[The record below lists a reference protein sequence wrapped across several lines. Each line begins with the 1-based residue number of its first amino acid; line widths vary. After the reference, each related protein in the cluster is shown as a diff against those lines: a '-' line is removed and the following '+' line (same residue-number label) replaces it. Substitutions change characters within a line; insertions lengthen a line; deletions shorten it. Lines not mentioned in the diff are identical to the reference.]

1 MNHDTTPTP
10 EARAWLAA
18 TKRAGRYQDTAIKT
32 AIVAAVTIAAG
43 PATFLVGYPTAS
55 RWLLISAATAAA
67 ITQILVVLASRHLP
81 DSRTTARMPAHLTA
95 LAAVA
100 TALAVAMLVTGT
112 LTTSWWWMPPFLMA
126 STAAMAAATADKW

>member
-1 MNHDTTPTP
+1 MTTAPL
-10 EARAWLAA
+10 R
-18 TKRAGRYQDTAIKT
+18 R
-32 AIVAAVTIAAG
+32 
-43 PATFLVGYPTAS
+43 PATRT
-55 RWLLISAATAAA
+55 RMSAAH
-67 ITQILVVLASRHLP
+67 LASRHLP